1 MSGAL
6 DSLNI
11 VFPAP
16 MQVAFT
22 HDSVPPPGLG
32 QLRCRARKSLISR
45 GTECFCLRGEYDPGT
60 FWEDYVTFPFAPG
73 YSMMA
78 EVESVGEGVAAFAP
92 GQRVTTWG
100 PHRQVFLVDQDK
112 AFAVPDAISDTDA
125 TWATLARTTQL
136 GVRRAGLEL
145 GESVGVIGLGIL
157 GQLVV
162 QYLAIAGARRIVAI
176 DPAPG
181 RLARAQ
187 RLGAT
192 HGIAANAAEA
202 LPQVAALTGGQML
215 DVVFDITGHPAVL
228 APATQLLR
236 QLGRL
241 VLLGDSPTPS
251 RQHLGPR
258 VVGHSI
264 AILGMHG
271 FMFPQHATPFNQW
284 TAAAMTEV
292 FFDLLAQGRMNMAPL
307 TDRLVSPLTALT
319 LYPALLAGEMTDE
332 IGQIFDW
339 TPLPA

>member
-11 VFPAP
+11 TFPAAG
-16 MQVAFT
+16 QVALT
-22 HDSVPPPGLG
+22 RDRVPPPGPG
-32 QLRCRARKSLISR
+32 QVRCRALKSLLSR

-60 FWEDYVTFPFAPG
+60 FWEEYIAYPFAPG
-73 YSMMA
+73 YSMVGL
-78 EVESVGEGVAAFAP
+78 VESVGDGVAHLAP
-92 GQRVTTWG
+92 GDRVTTWG
-100 PHRQVFLVDQDK
+100 PHRQVFLADQAE
-112 AFAVPDAISDTDA
+112 AFPVPDEINDVEA

-162 QYLAIAGARRIVAI
+162 QYLAISGARRIVAI
-176 DPAPG
+176 DPSPG

-187 RLGAT
+187 SLGAT
-192 HGIAANAAEA
+192 HAIAATAADA
-202 LPQVAALTGGQML
+202 LPRVADLTEGRML

-236 QLGRL
+236 KLGRL

-271 FMFPQHATPFNQW
+271 FMFPEQATPFNQW
-284 TAAAMTEV
+284 TAAMMTEV
-292 FFDLLAQGRMNMAPL
+292 FFDLLAQGRMNVAPL
-307 TDRLVSPLTALT
+307 TDRLVSPEIAPT
-319 LYPALLAGEMTDE
+319 LYPALLAGEMADE
-332 IGQIFDW
+332 IGQVFDW
-339 TPLPA
+339 SILPA

>member
-1 MSGAL
+1 MSGSL

-11 VFPAP
+11 TFPAAG
-16 MQVAFT
+16 QVALT
-22 HDSVPPPGLG
+22 HDSVPPPGPG

-60 FWEDYVTFPFAPG
+60 FWEDYISYPFAPG
-73 YSMMA
+73 YSMVA
-78 EVESVGEGVAAFAP
+78 EVESLGEGVTSHAR
-92 GQRVTTWG
+92 GDRVTTWG
-100 PHRQVFLVDQDK
+100 PHRQAFLVAADE
-112 AFAVPDAISDTDA
+112 AFAVPDGISDTDA

-145 GESVGVIGLGIL
+145 GETVGVIGLGIL

-162 QYLAIAGARRIVAI
+162 QYLAIAGARRIIAI
-176 DPAPG
+176 DPAPE
-181 RLARAQ
+181 RLARA
-187 RLGAT
+187 RSLGAT
-192 HGIAANAAEA
+192 HAIAATAAEA
-202 LPQVAALTGGQML
+202 MAQVQALTGGKML

-236 QLGRL
+236 KLGRL
-241 VLLGDSPTPS
+241 VLLGDSPIPS

-264 AILGMHG
+264 SILGMHG
-271 FMFPQHATPFNQW
+271 FMFPEHATPFNQW

-292 FFDLLAQGRMNMAPL
+292 FFDLLAQGRMNVAPL
-307 TDRLVSPLTALT
+307 TDRLVQPHSAPE
-319 LYPALLAGEMTDE
+319 LYPALLAGEMADE

-339 TPLPA
+339 TPLSA